1 MAAVAGSRSIALVG
15 VTFIASV
22 ALYSRIPEPY
32 CGPRCSM
39 VLARP
44 LIAFALPAAMA
55 FVVGILGL
63 LWMRD
68 PIRDRDAHTESTYN
82 AIIAAILCL
91 LLGMHG
97 FVLLAL
103 TTDLHRDVV
112 QVGARGVP
120 IMFGLTLIVIGNL
133 LPRLRP
139 NLVIGIRTSRTLAD
153 RSAWARTNRTAG
165 YAAVFAG
172 SSFVL
177 AGLLP
182 DLPVMGFATVAALGV
197 TTALAWNAWRSRHA

>member
-1 MAAVAGSRSIALVG
+1 MAAVAGFRSMALVG
-15 VTFIASV
+15 VAFISSA

-32 CGPRCSM
+32 CGPGCSM
-39 VLARP
+39 GLARP

-55 FVVGILGL
+55 FVVGVLGL
-63 LWMRD
+63 LWRRD
-68 PIRDRDAHTESTYN
+68 PIRDRDPHTESTYN
-82 AIIAAILCL
+82 TIIAAILVL
-91 LLGMHG
+91 LLGIHG
-97 FVLLAL
+97 FVLVAL

-112 QVGARGVP
+112 QIAARGVP

-139 NLVIGIRTSRTLAD
+139 NLVIGIRTSRTLSD
-153 RSAWARTNRTAG
+153 RSAWARANRTAG

-182 DLPVMGFATVAALGV
+182 NLPVMEFATVAVVGV
-197 TTALAWNAWRSRHA
+197 MTMLVWRSWRSRHA

>member
-1 MAAVAGSRSIALVG
+1 MAAAGRSRYIAVVG
-15 VTFIASV
+15 VAFIASV
-22 ALYSRIPEPY
+22 ALYSRIPEPF
-32 CGPRCSM
+32 CGPGCSM
-39 VLARP
+39 ALARP

-55 FVVGILGL
+55 FVVGVLGL
-63 LWMRD
+63 LWVRD

-82 AIIAAILCL
+82 AIIAAILIL

-103 TTDLHRDVV
+103 TTDLHVRVV
-112 QVGARGVP
+112 QIGARGVP
-120 IMFGLTLIVIGNL
+120 ILFGLTLIVIGNL

-165 YAAVFAG
+165 YAAVLAG

-182 DLPVMGFATVAALGV
+182 NLPVMEFATVAVAGV
-197 TTALAWNAWRSRHA
+197 MAMLAWRSWRSRHA